1 VPPGGQQVV
10 EVAFTCNLT
19 DALAPQ
25 PLEGTLRVEYDDP
38 LQGPDDYGLALYC
51 RQPPLVLVKDGPATA
66 THGLTIPLTL
76 SISSQAGFL
85 GDALLTDTLPA
96 GMSYAGNL
104 TWTHGTAWQQGG
116 TVHWTNVPTEVLPA
130 QVTIG
135 FQVVVSGSGGEVVHN
150 TALLAWGADGT
161 QDSHQVMIE
170 EALPV
175 FYLPLVY
182 KGW

>member
-1 VPPGGQQVV
+1 
-10 EVAFTCNLT
+10 
-19 DALAPQ
+19 
-25 PLEGTLRVEYDDP
+25 VEYDDP
-38 LQGPDDYGLALYC
+38 LQGPDDYKLALYC

-66 THGLTIPLTL
+66 ANGLTIPLTL

-116 TVHWTNVPTEVLPA
+116 TVHWTNVPTEVMPA

-135 FQVVVSGSGGEVVHN
+135 FQVVVSGSGGEVIHN
-150 TALLAWGADGT
+150 TALLDWEADGT
-161 QDSHQVMIE
+161 QDSHQVTIE